1 MKLVW
6 ERFDLIKKNA
16 FELYQPITSNY
27 LFVALYC
34 IVVTEVEWWYV
45 RLGYQCMFFQWWGKK
60 ILYCRKSGSC

>member
-34 IVVTEVEWWYV
+34 IVVTEVE
-45 RLGYQCMFFQWWGKK
+45 
-60 ILYCRKSGSC
+60 